1 MVPRIV
7 LDTNVFVSA
16 LISASG
22 LSRELLRRCLQGQ
35 CLPLMGNALFT
46 EYESVIHRKDV
57 LTRCPLSPDEIQ
69 TLLAALMGVCQW
81 VSIYYLWRP
90 NLQDEGDNHLLELAI
105 AGNARAIIT
114 GNTKDFQRAE
124 LLFPDLLILTPEM
137 FIRRLQDGNINNSS
151 S

>member
-22 LSRELLRRCLQGQ
+22 LSRELLRSCLQGQ
-35 CLPLMGNALFT
+35 CLPLMGNSLFA

-57 LTRCPLSPDEIQ
+57 LSRCPLSPKEIQ
-69 TLLAALMGVCQW
+69 ELLAVLMGVCQW

-90 NLQDEGDNHLLELAI
+90 NLKDEGDNHLLELAI
-105 AGNARAIIT
+105 AGNAQAIIT

-151 S
+151 F